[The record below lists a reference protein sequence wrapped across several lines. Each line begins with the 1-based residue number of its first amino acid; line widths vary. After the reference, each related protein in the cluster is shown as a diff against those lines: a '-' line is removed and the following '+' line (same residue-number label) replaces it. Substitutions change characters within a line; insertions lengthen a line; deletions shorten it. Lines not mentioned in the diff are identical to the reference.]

1 MITEYFSLNKDGSI
15 ASHNSEAIIDLRDDE
30 DVQMIWPREDS
41 GREWAWR
48 FLVETIACGA
58 DNKKISQ
65 IAEKWKCDD
74 ADAEVYARIIGVVL
88 SVDEKKK
95 MAATKSFTNIQ
106 ESPCG
111 FGETYL
117 EAMSNLCAALGYKPQ
132 KMWGATFAS
141 LVKKHN
147 EKQVTA

>member
-15 ASHNSEAIIDLRDDE
+15 ASNDSSAVIDLRDDK
-30 DVQMIWPREDS
+30 DVLMIWPREDS

-48 FLVETIACGA
+48 FLIEAMTCGA
-58 DNKKISQ
+58 DKNKIIQ

-74 ADAEVYARIIGVVL
+74 ADAEIYAERIGVVL
-88 SVDEKKK
+88 TIDELLK

-106 ESPCG
+106 DSPCG

-117 EAMSNLCAALGYKPQ
+117 EAMANLCAALGYKPQ
-132 KMWGATFAS
+132 KMWGATFAD
-141 LVKKHN
+141 LVNKHN
-147 EKQVTA
+147 SEVEST